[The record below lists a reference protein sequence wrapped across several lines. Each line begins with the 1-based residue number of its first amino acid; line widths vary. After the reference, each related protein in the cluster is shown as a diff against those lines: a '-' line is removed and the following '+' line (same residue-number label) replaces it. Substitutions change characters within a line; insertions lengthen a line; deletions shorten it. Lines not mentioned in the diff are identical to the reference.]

1 MDTTRYEA
9 QLRAR
14 KAELES
20 RLNRIEQD
28 FTSPRNP
35 DDDDRAVERNNDEV
49 LDELG
54 EAGEKEL
61 TAIEA
66 ALGRIANGTFGYCT
80 RCGRPISEKRLDAV
94 PHTPLCQDCA
104 AEVDAGSGG

>member
-1 MDTTRYEA
+1 MDIAKYETI
-9 QLRAR
+9 LRTR

-20 RLNRIEQD
+20 RLSRIEQD

-54 EAGEKEL
+54 EVGEKEL
-61 TAIEA
+61 VAIEA
-66 ALGRIANGTFGYCT
+66 ALARIAGGTFGTCV
-80 RCGRPISEKRLDAV
+80 RCGQPISEKRLDAV
-94 PHTPLCQDCA
+94 PHAPLCQTCA
-104 AEVDAGSGG
+104 GEA